1 MNSARQVPFRG
12 ELASTPISEVL
23 RSLEVQGANGRVHFD
38 TEIGGAEVF
47 LIAGKIVDASV
58 LGLTGRPALFRL
70 VSLSEGTFELVPE
83 PVDAKPPL
91 TESVAHLLADHEGRM
106 AEWRSLIERAPPM
119 STKLLMTPAG
129 LDAVNTQTLLPQ
141 ERTIFALIDGQRTLS
156 EVLDECG
163 LDAVDA
169 LGILVFSIDNRLVRT
184 ISPQA
189 SLFPLPASNGKGD
202 APKVEIPKASPA
214 FGRKTVMGLGFGE
227 FEPVPAKAAVRRI
240 INVDAPQ
247 GDQPPTA
254 GLGTVKTEAMPVAVM
269 PPARA
274 EEPSGDAP
282 PKSRGP
288 FVGRYEVL
296 FRIGFGGMG
305 SVYLCRLNSEGGFKR
320 LFALKLLRN
329 HLTRDS
335 AAAKRFF
342 EEARLAGQIHHP
354 NVVSV
359 LDAGLHGSEPYL
371 VMEYVE
377 GGSLKQLLTAHE
389 TVRPPELI
397 VPIALDALAGLHAA
411 HTLLSEDGVPLELVH
426 CDVSPENL
434 LVGIDGICRLT
445 DFGVARHG
453 EVGRGPQKVTHG
465 KPSYLAPEQVLGGK
479 VDARSDVFAMG
490 VVLYNALTGIKLF
503 EGSRPEE
510 TLQRVVN
517 QRIELPSTVG
527 LRPPPCFDFVCM
539 KALERDPERRF
550 ASAEDMMIELRRIAL
565 REQMLSPP
573 SAIASWVRE
582 SVGHSLAQRRL
593 AVLDASRKGP
603 PRLHPSVPPQ
613 GYPVAGASA
622 APGPLPSSPSL
633 PRSDPPSAP
642 GFRDPGLSQ
651 TIALPPPSLG
661 RRYALILASVL
672 ALCAVLATLIWPS
685 VVSRLFRL
693 NIEGT
698 VSADLPD
705 AGVPSGD
712 AGLPV
717 LSQDAGLG
725 APSAAPAASG
735 AKLK

>member
-23 RSLEVQGANGRVHFD
+23 RSLEVQGANGRVHFE
-38 TEIGGAEVF
+38 TEIGGADVYF
-47 LIAGKIVDASV
+47 IGGKIVGASV
-58 LGLTGRPALFRL
+58 LELTGRPALFRL

-83 PVDAKPPL
+83 PVDAKAPL

-119 STKLLMTPAG
+119 STKLLLSPAG
-129 LDAVNTQTLLPQ
+129 LDAVNTQTLMPQ
-141 ERTIFALIDGQRTLS
+141 ERAIFSLVDGEHTLS
-156 EVLDECG
+156 EVLEKCG

-169 LGILVFSIDNRLVRT
+169 LGILVFSIDNGLVKA

-189 SLFPLPASNGKGD
+189 SLFPLPASGGKAD
-202 APKVEIPKASPA
+202 APPQVEIPRAPA
-214 FGRKTVMGLGFGE
+214 GFGRKTVMGLGFGE

-247 GDQPPTA
+247 AEPAPDAAA
-254 GLGTVKTEAMPVAVM
+254 GVKTAAMPVAVM
-269 PPARA
+269 PPAKVEEAA
-274 EEPSGDAP
+274 EDAP

-305 SVYLCRLNSEGGFKR
+305 SVYLARLNSEGGFKR

-335 AAAKRFF
+335 EAAKRFF

-359 LDAGLHGSEPYL
+359 VDAGLHGSEPYL

-445 DFGVARHG
+445 DFGVARYG

-479 VDARSDVFAMG
+479 VDARSDIFAMG
-490 VVLYNALTGIKLF
+490 VVLYNALTGTKLF

-517 QRIELPSTVG
+517 QRIEPPSTVG

-539 KALERDPERRF
+539 KALERDPNRRF

-603 PRLHPSVPPQ
+603 PRLSASVPAQVGAAPQ
-613 GYPVAGASA
+613 GA
-622 APGPLPSSPSL
+622 APQAPLPSAPLL

-642 GFRDPGLSQ
+642 GVRDPGLSQ
-651 TIALPPPSLG
+651 TIALPPPSKG
-661 RRYALILASVL
+661 RRYALIFASIL
-672 ALCAVLATLIWPS
+672 ALCAVLATLIWPG
-685 VVSRLFRL
+685 VVSRLFRVK
-693 NIEGT
+693 IEGT
-698 VSADLPD
+698 VYKDLPD
-705 AGVPSGD
+705 AGFVNGD
-712 AGLPV
+712 AGPAG
-717 LSQDAGLG
+717 LSQDAGLEV
-725 APSAAPAASG
+725 PSAAPPIASG
-735 AKLK
+735 KPQ